1 MPRRP
6 QPRRPRPLRGPFTSG
21 VRRPGPCTSGLQ
33 RAASAPPVGRR
44 RRAVTPAGPT
54 ITVRQTDDRAVAVLR
69 PGRHQRRGIEALPQ
83 PRRHPTIMPP
93 RRQATPDHTSPPG
106 HRPLPLPPGSRH
118 GATTG
123 SRQRL
128 QGSVHPA
135 MLRPPHLFFNVGENP
150 PGTGPPWPAPVE
162 SASLLQK
169 SRSNQK
175 PSGEWIVAEAG
186 HPALSVIARVDSVR
200 CSSSGDARQ
209 RCHKL

>member
-6 QPRRPRPLRGPFTSG
+6 QPRRPRPLRGPFSSG

-54 ITVRQTDDRAVAVLR
+54 IAVRQTDDRAVAVLR

-135 MLRPPHLFFNVGENP
+135 MLRPPHSFQRWG
-150 PGTGPPWPAPVE
+150 E
-162 SASLLQK
+162 SA
-169 SRSNQK
+169 RYR
-175 PSGEWIVAEAG
+175 
-186 HPALSVIARVDSVR
+186 PALAGSGRVSVPPPEVPIKPETVWRMDRRRSR
-200 CSSSGDARQ
+200 TSCIE
-209 RCHKL
+209 CHSQSR